1 MTRFPNPF
9 PNDPDR
15 GAIWTMLV
23 ERDIAAFVAADW
35 GMVADDFI
43 AEQFLGIDGRGSD
56 NPDFWRVGFPTLA
69 AYRDEWLRQ
78 AAESAKVAYAEDRE
92 AAIHR
97 ATTLRDIEIAGDV
110 ALAHKKFDGTI
121 ARADG
126 GKDVLNWQ
134 TLYFCR
140 RHHGRWKLT
149 GFTGYLPFPMGRVAA

>member
-1 MTRFPNPF
+1 MSQVNPF

-35 GMVADDFI
+35 NMVENDFI
-43 AEQFLGIDGRGSD
+43 ESAFLGIDGGGSD
-56 NPDFWRVGFPTLA
+56 NPDSWRVGFPTLA

-78 AAESAKVAYAEDRE
+78 ARESQATKYAEDR
-92 AAIHR
+92 ATGIHR
-97 ATTLRDIEIAGDV
+97 ATTLQHIEISGDI

-121 ARADG
+121 AKADG
-126 GKDVLNWQ
+126 TKDILNWQ

-140 RHHGRWKLT
+140 RVGGVWKLT
-149 GFTGYLPFPMGRVAA
+149 GFAGYLPFPMGTSRKG